1 VNIKLA
7 WYHIYCNI
15 HSETDCPVP
24 HLTYGD
30 SVLNAST
37 RG

>member
-1 VNIKLA
+1 MPYLYAIG
-7 WYHIYCNI
+7 

-37 RG
+37 RD